1 MKANAPLAK
10 LDIASVYGTEGQRF
24 ESPTARH
31 KTQYIVVFIEK
42 CFAIYCV
49 LFFVFGVFR
58 ERNFKNKPLCL
69 LLHTFKCKVR
79 INSCRQVLQAARRP
93 YFYNFITDAAFF
105 RLCRKCMP

>member
-42 CFAIYCV
+42 CFAIYY
-49 LFFVFGVFR
+49 L
-58 ERNFKNKPLCL
+58 
-69 LLHTFKCKVR
+69 
-79 INSCRQVLQAARRP
+79 
-93 YFYNFITDAAFF
+93 
-105 RLCRKCMP
+105 

>member
-49 LFFVFGVFR
+49 LFFVFGDFR

-69 LLHTFKCKVR
+69 LSHICKRKMRVYF
-79 INSCRQVLQAARRP
+79 RRH
-93 YFYNFITDAAFF
+93 A
-105 RLCRKCMP
+105 L